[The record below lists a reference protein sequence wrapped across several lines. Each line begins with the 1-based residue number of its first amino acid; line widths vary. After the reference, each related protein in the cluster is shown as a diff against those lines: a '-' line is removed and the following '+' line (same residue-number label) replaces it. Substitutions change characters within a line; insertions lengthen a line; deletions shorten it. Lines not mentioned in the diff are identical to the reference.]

1 MNTNQNKPKINLKHK
16 LVSLNL
22 KKNRKKSKT
31 PNQSLINNLENLDNK
46 DLNPNNFSFD
56 ENQKKE
62 NTDLLSLLSQL
73 KKQNKLLKET
83 VTKSINFNITNN
95 KINFSFDKPSE
106 IIKRNNQIE
115 KEKYNK
121 LQEKNDFDF
130 ENNNLDSLLINEDKN
145 IRKNNSEIIN
155 NNLQM
160 NKNNFFNNNSL
171 INNNNIIKENSIEEE
186 LRKLKEE
193 NEKKER
199 IIKEHEEKEKK
210 RIEEEEKRKKENEEK
225 EKLLKELEE
234 KNKKIKEQEEKEK
247 LEKEI
252 REKIEKELKEKE
264 EKEKIEKEKKLKEE
278 NERIEREKKE
288 KEEKERIEREK
299 KEKELEEKLKKEKE
313 EKENLERQLKEMK
326 EREKKLKEE
335 EEKKLK
341 EEEEKKLKE
350 EEEKKLKEEEEKKL
364 KKEEENKKL
373 KEKEKLKEEEE
384 KKLKEEEEKK
394 LKEEEEKQLKEEVI
408 TEELEEIEDSKK
420 NSKKEEEE
428 KSENYFENENS
439 INKSNITVK
448 EETKENNTSNINL
461 ELEDI
466 EESISSKRKE
476 EEKKEEEKKISP
488 EVKKVINTFLNM
500 NEEEENNKLKST
512 KKNNEDN
519 EKNTNEMIEK
529 IKLQREKE
537 KEQLMKEIK
546 EKEEEEKKNKKLMNN
561 NTIEEKSENNSSEEN
576 INKKNYEY
584 KEKDPMKIL
593 EEYNEIKNNFKLN
606 ILKDEFQQI
615 SEFNQKEEPYM
626 SNSNEL
632 PSNLNY
638 QRRKKAFMEQNYFSN
653 YIMKEK
659 NIVEQV
665 KKMNKNYQDILEENL
680 KQYEQKKAFST
691 IFNLVIGDD
700 NNFNQEIEKLYKEV
714 SSKKKK
720 NFNYKSKIGPIES
733 MENFAMYYNL
743 SKADNNE
750 FKTINQN
757 FNFWRRILV
766 DGNSFYRTFIFSL
779 IEYYIFKKNL
789 HEIKKIILGIAR
801 LSDEEVVVSD
811 KKIDFKKIL
820 AVFSFIY
827 NCLEKKKYY
836 EAYLKFI
843 YAYEFEKY
851 DFDEAMIIYCRY
863 VIFCNV
869 DELYNNAIRGPNG
882 NINNLNNIDKVD
894 PNSILRFSFEPLKIV
909 FNSIP
914 LIFNVNLEIISLD
927 GGLNKD
933 GNNFK
938 IYYNKFTDFSINEL
952 PMISIGY
959 FFSSYFKI
967 YTKDYQKNILKDFSY
982 DIFSKENQSILSRNL
997 YVDNEEELTLCKKCN
1012 KETKFVYLIN
1022 NNLFSCENCFKKDID
1037 TILKQRTNDY
1047 SKEKYNNLEYYTRD
1061 IIIKDKIN
1069 INDYDIIYLTGMN
1082 IISYLVK
1089 NSKSLCCQCG
1099 KPCFTEILEMKCGC
1113 QFCKECLMQNLEA
1126 ATNGDIYQNKFEKK
1140 YAEKFGCLCKN
1151 VFEPEEAFNL
1161 LKLDP
1166 NKYRVNALNRMNQYV
1181 GIFCMICGSQ
1191 LLDGGD
1197 EMMVNSNRTNDNY
1210 FRFKIKKPDNLM
1222 RELMKEQ
1229 RNSQRSN
1236 TLSNNNG
1243 NINSNNNE
1251 INSIGTNI
1259 YNNGRNLENEDEIS
1273 FCDHVICA
1281 NCIEKELQKDAQNYD
1296 KKNQDKVFHCKI
1308 CDVDHVIEYTQWNK
1322 IFKKGCCSNCLIF

>member
-1 MNTNQNKPKINLKHK
+1 
-16 LVSLNL
+16 
-22 KKNRKKSKT
+22 
-31 PNQSLINNLENLDNK
+31 
-46 DLNPNNFSFD
+46 
-56 ENQKKE
+56 
-62 NTDLLSLLSQL
+62 
-73 KKQNKLLKET
+73 
-83 VTKSINFNITNN
+83 
-95 KINFSFDKPSE
+95 
-106 IIKRNNQIE
+106 
-115 KEKYNK
+115 
-121 LQEKNDFDF
+121 
-130 ENNNLDSLLINEDKN
+130 
-145 IRKNNSEIIN
+145 
-155 NNLQM
+155 
-160 NKNNFFNNNSL
+160 
-171 INNNNIIKENSIEEE
+171 
-186 LRKLKEE
+186 
-193 NEKKER
+193 
-199 IIKEHEEKEKK
+199 
-210 RIEEEEKRKKENEEK
+210 
-225 EKLLKELEE
+225 
-234 KNKKIKEQEEKEK
+234 
-247 LEKEI
+247 
-252 REKIEKELKEKE
+252 
-264 EKEKIEKEKKLKEE
+264 
-278 NERIEREKKE
+278 
-288 KEEKERIEREK
+288 
-299 KEKELEEKLKKEKE
+299 
-313 EKENLERQLKEMK
+313 
-326 EREKKLKEE
+326 
-335 EEKKLK
+335 
-341 EEEEKKLKE
+341 
-350 EEEKKLKEEEEKKL
+350 
-364 KKEEENKKL
+364 
-373 KEKEKLKEEEE
+373 
-384 KKLKEEEEKK
+384 
-394 LKEEEEKQLKEEVI
+394 
-408 TEELEEIEDSKK
+408 
-420 NSKKEEEE
+420 
-428 KSENYFENENS
+428 
-439 INKSNITVK
+439 
-448 EETKENNTSNINL
+448 
-461 ELEDI
+461 
-466 EESISSKRKE
+466 
-476 EEKKEEEKKISP
+476 
-488 EVKKVINTFLNM
+488 
-500 NEEEENNKLKST
+500 
-512 KKNNEDN
+512 
-519 EKNTNEMIEK
+519 
-529 IKLQREKE
+529 
-537 KEQLMKEIK
+537 
-546 EKEEEEKKNKKLMNN
+546 
-561 NTIEEKSENNSSEEN
+561 
-576 INKKNYEY
+576 
-584 KEKDPMKIL
+584 
-593 EEYNEIKNNFKLN
+593 
-606 ILKDEFQQI
+606 
-615 SEFNQKEEPYM
+615 
-626 SNSNEL
+626 
-632 PSNLNY
+632 
-638 QRRKKAFMEQNYFSN
+638 
-653 YIMKEK
+653 
-659 NIVEQV
+659 
-665 KKMNKNYQDILEENL
+665 
-680 KQYEQKKAFST
+680 
-691 IFNLVIGDD
+691 
-700 NNFNQEIEKLYKEV
+700 
-714 SSKKKK
+714 
-720 NFNYKSKIGPIES
+720 
-733 MENFAMYYNL
+733 
-743 SKADNNE
+743 
-750 FKTINQN
+750 
-757 FNFWRRILV
+757 
-766 DGNSFYRTFIFSL
+766 
-779 IEYYIFKKNL
+779 
-789 HEIKKIILGIAR
+789 
-801 LSDEEVVVSD
+801 
-811 KKIDFKKIL
+811 
-820 AVFSFIY
+820 
-827 NCLEKKKYY
+827 
-836 EAYLKFI
+836 
-843 YAYEFEKY
+843 
-851 DFDEAMIIYCRY
+851 MIIYCRY

-1296 KKNQDKVFHCKI
+1296 KKIKIKFFIVKYVMLIMLLNILNGIKFLKKDVVQIVLFFNENNFFFNLYLMFIYVFHKLRVFI
-1308 CDVDHVIEYTQWNK
+1308 T
-1322 IFKKGCCSNCLIF
+1322 FK

>member
-1 MNTNQNKPKINLKHK
+1 
-16 LVSLNL
+16 
-22 KKNRKKSKT
+22 
-31 PNQSLINNLENLDNK
+31 
-46 DLNPNNFSFD
+46 
-56 ENQKKE
+56 
-62 NTDLLSLLSQL
+62 
-73 KKQNKLLKET
+73 
-83 VTKSINFNITNN
+83 
-95 KINFSFDKPSE
+95 
-106 IIKRNNQIE
+106 
-115 KEKYNK
+115 
-121 LQEKNDFDF
+121 
-130 ENNNLDSLLINEDKN
+130 
-145 IRKNNSEIIN
+145 
-155 NNLQM
+155 
-160 NKNNFFNNNSL
+160 
-171 INNNNIIKENSIEEE
+171 
-186 LRKLKEE
+186 
-193 NEKKER
+193 
-199 IIKEHEEKEKK
+199 
-210 RIEEEEKRKKENEEK
+210 
-225 EKLLKELEE
+225 
-234 KNKKIKEQEEKEK
+234 
-247 LEKEI
+247 
-252 REKIEKELKEKE
+252 
-264 EKEKIEKEKKLKEE
+264 
-278 NERIEREKKE
+278 
-288 KEEKERIEREK
+288 
-299 KEKELEEKLKKEKE
+299 
-313 EKENLERQLKEMK
+313 
-326 EREKKLKEE
+326 
-335 EEKKLK
+335 
-341 EEEEKKLKE
+341 
-350 EEEKKLKEEEEKKL
+350 
-364 KKEEENKKL
+364 
-373 KEKEKLKEEEE
+373 
-384 KKLKEEEEKK
+384 
-394 LKEEEEKQLKEEVI
+394 
-408 TEELEEIEDSKK
+408 
-420 NSKKEEEE
+420 
-428 KSENYFENENS
+428 
-439 INKSNITVK
+439 
-448 EETKENNTSNINL
+448 
-461 ELEDI
+461 
-466 EESISSKRKE
+466 
-476 EEKKEEEKKISP
+476 
-488 EVKKVINTFLNM
+488 
-500 NEEEENNKLKST
+500 
-512 KKNNEDN
+512 
-519 EKNTNEMIEK
+519 
-529 IKLQREKE
+529 
-537 KEQLMKEIK
+537 
-546 EKEEEEKKNKKLMNN
+546 MNN